1 MMQELT
7 ARDVMTREV
16 ATVPEDYSLAELV
29 AFLSQRMITGAPVV
43 DSNGRLLGVVSV
55 TDVARHSA
63 SQTSQVR
70 STATPDFFVRGWELV
85 GEDVKSFSVEK
96 PSDFTVRDI
105 MTPVVFSVSENA
117 TVGEMAETMVSG
129 RVHRLLVMNG
139 HRVSGI
145 VTTLDLLKLLRTAE
159 GVG

>member
-1 MMQELT
+1 
-7 ARDVMTREV
+7 MTREV

-29 AFLSQRMITGAPVV
+29 NFLSQRMITGAPVV

-63 SQTSQVR
+63 SHTSQVR
-70 STATPDFFVRGWELV
+70 SSVTPDFYVRGWELV
-85 GEDVKSFSVEK
+85 GEDVRNFSVEK

-105 MTPVVFSVSENA
+105 MTPVVFSVPENA

-139 HRVSGI
+139 DRVSGI

-159 GVG
+159 GVE